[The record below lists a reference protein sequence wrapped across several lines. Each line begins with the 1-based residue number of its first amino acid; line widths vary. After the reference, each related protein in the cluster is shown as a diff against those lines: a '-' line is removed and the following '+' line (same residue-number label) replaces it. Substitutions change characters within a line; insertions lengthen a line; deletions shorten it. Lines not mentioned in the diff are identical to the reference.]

1 MCTRSNRSAAEVR
14 SLAQLQLL
22 ASTGATD
29 RTQPAAQTPG
39 NTGNTPTDS
48 RRSSVGSVAGSAE
61 GPTHVRG
68 VCEFLSHYDRRGE
81 GDSFLTAS
89 TNMSMA
95 PVY

>member
-22 ASTGATD
+22 ASTRATD

-39 NTGNTPTDS
+39 NTTTDS
-48 RRSSVGSVAGSAE
+48 RRSSVGSVPGSAE

>member
-29 RTQPAAQTPG
+29 RTQPAAQTAG
-39 NTGNTPTDS
+39 NTTTDS
-48 RRSSVGSVAGSAE
+48 RRSSVGSVPGSAE

>member
-39 NTGNTPTDS
+39 NPPTDS

>member
-39 NTGNTPTDS
+39 NTTADS